1 MITRKEYMDTPRTSE
16 EQAAVA
22 HRAYWSQFVD
32 GRTVSYVVRTIGA
45 LTLLRATDP
54 HLNDI
59 PLRRWDAMVHTL
71 PVARSMKEA
80 GDYYTLGACVCIAKE
95 AARQY
100 IESVQ
105 TLENALLAV
114 AGDEW
119 RALTQGR
126 AETLLDFAEA
136 VHDEDLD
143 VNEYLRRIGRGNVQ
157 AYADT
162 QVARRKREGS
172 EPYPK
177 RGNYR

>member
-1 MITRKEYMDTPRTSE
+1 MITRKEYMDASRENGP
-16 EQAAVA
+16 AA
-22 HRAYWSQFVD
+22 HRAYYAQFVNE
-32 GRTVSYVVRTIGA
+32 RTINYVVQRIGA
-45 LTLLRATDP
+45 ARLLAARDP

-59 PLRRWDAMVHTL
+59 PLGKWDAMVSTL
-71 PVARSMKEA
+71 PMAAKMKDA
-80 GDYYTLGACVCIAKE
+80 GDYYTLSACVCIAKE

-100 IESVQ
+100 IESIQ

-119 RALTQGR
+119 RALTRGR
-126 AETLLDFAEA
+126 VETLLDFAEA

-143 VNEYLRRIGRGNVQ
+143 VNEYLRRIGRENIQ